1 MGKIPMRTL
10 SAQVGLYQRGEEVL
24 ANTTYPLEG
33 KSLDL
38 LLENNR
44 YYTERATICHSHLLD
59 LHGADF
65 IDAESGVSIR

>member
-65 IDAESGVSIR
+65 IDAENGVSIR